1 MTFALG
7 FLTAFAVLFLA
18 AALRFRRWRRSAR
31 FARGGTDPAALGRR
45 WPFRRLFARLDTSPA
60 QEQVLVDDASALRAE
75 LAALRGEWV
84 ALREEL
90 AALVAAPALDAG
102 RVEAALASRDA
113 RLREVRRR
121 AAEALARFHAV
132 LDDAQR
138 KALAGLVR
146 EGHLLAPAHGYG
158 GGRCR

>member
-7 FLTAFAVLFLA
+7 FLTAFAVLALA
-18 AALRFRRWRRSAR
+18 AALRFRRWRRFHRAPYGPR
-31 FARGGTDPAALGRR
+31 HPGAMGGRR

-75 LAALRGEWV
+75 LAALRSEWL
-84 ALREEL
+84 ALREEI
-90 AALVAAPALDAG
+90 AALVAEPSLDAT
-102 RVEAALASRDA
+102 RVEAVLASRDR
-113 RLREVRRR
+113 RLAEVRRR

-138 KALAGLVR
+138 KALAALVR
-146 EGHLLAPAHGYG
+146 DGHLLAPAHGH
-158 GGRCR
+158 GGRWG